1 MPIFAGFHL
10 ILAFKLIFRFTFTEN
25 PALVGSKPIFQ
36 ITFTVFDPDC
46 VLLRPREP
54 VLPFILYFIL
64 IELIKW
70 SHAKRIDR

>member
-10 ILAFKLIFRFTFTEN
+10 ILAFKLIFRFTFTDFL
-25 PALVGSKPIFQ
+25 ALVGSKPIFR

-46 VLLRPREP
+46 VLLRPRGL

-64 IELIKW
+64 LSII
-70 SHAKRIDR
+70 R

>member
-1 MPIFAGFHL
+1 MLIFLDFHL
-10 ILAFKLIFRFTFTEN
+10 IPAFKLIFRFTFTDFWR
-25 PALVGSKPIFQ
+25 LVGSKPIFR

-64 IELIKW
+64 LSII
-70 SHAKRIDR
+70 R

>member
-1 MPIFAGFHL
+1 MLISLSFHL
-10 ILAFKLIFRFTFTEN
+10 IPASKLIFRFTFTEN
-25 PALVGSKPIFQ
+25 LALTGSKPIFR

-64 IELIKW
+64 LSII
-70 SHAKRIDR
+70 R